1 MSMSEKGYLYYPG
14 CAAKGAARQ
23 YEESLLSVFPELG
36 LELVELE
43 DWNCCGSS
51 LYSGI
56 DKVGALALAARNLA
70 LAERDH
76 PGKDLVAPCS
86 ACYLSFI
93 KAKDYLERYPDLRAG
108 VDRAL
113 GAIGLEY
120 HGRARVRHPLEVVLT
135 DLVVRHGLEEFKK
148 QVKRPLVG
156 LVAAPYYGCQTTR
169 PYARFDH
176 PFFPESLDGLLRA
189 LGAEVVDYPL
199 KTRCCGSSI
208 TAMVEGAG
216 LGLVSALLREAQK
229 RGANAIF
236 TVCPLCQF
244 NLDCYQGKM
253 TDLASPIPVLYFTQI
268 LGLALGL
275 SPRELGFARAV
286 VSAEPLLAGIGG

>member
-1 MSMSEKGYLYYPG
+1 MSGKSYVYYPG
-14 CAAKGAARQ
+14 CSVKGTARQ
-23 YEESLLSVFPELG
+23 YEESLLLAFRELG

-76 PGKDLVAPCS
+76 PGKDIVAPCS
-86 ACYLSFI
+86 ACYLSFL
-93 KAKDYLERYPDLRAG
+93 KAKDYLERYPDLRAE
-108 VDRAL
+108 VEKALRA
-113 GAIGLEY
+113 AGLEY
-120 HGRARVRHPLEVVLT
+120 RGRAKVRHPLEVVLT
-135 DLVVRHGLEEFKK
+135 DLGLEELER
-148 QVKRPLVG
+148 QVKRPLRG
-156 LVAAPYYGCQTTR
+156 LRAAPYYGCQTTR
-169 PYARFDH
+169 PYAQFDS
-176 PFFPESLDGLLRA
+176 PFFPESLDELLRA

-199 KTRCCGSSI
+199 KTKCCGSSI
-208 TAMVEGAG
+208 TGMAEWAG
-216 LGLVSALLREAQK
+216 LGLVSALLREARR
-229 RGANAIF
+229 RGANAIV

-244 NLDCYQGKM
+244 NLDCYQAKAQAG
-253 TDLASPIPVLYFTQI
+253 AGRPIPVLYFTQA

-275 SPRELGFARAV
+275 PEEGLGFARAV